1 MNLGLILGTALPA
14 IGVILILRGVSAF
27 QARRIAMLAV
37 ALGTLGACAALAW
50 DIVGATVQSGTGEVP
65 AWVITD
71 TWKSFVP
78 FVVGVIGMV
87 AVAMSPI
94 VGMRSGTFARL
105 LLVHVTSVAL
115 VMAGDLLFIAF
126 MWTVSLLPVWLELR
140 SDERTKPT
148 ARVFLAY
155 MFPSATCVV
164 AGVIM
169 QAQGLAGAVVIL
181 AFGIAIRQAVIPL
194 HSWFVPFVESA
205 PLGMVVAFA
214 VPQLGVFAHLHLL
227 TSDYGPQLGQVI
239 AFGGAVTAVMASV
252 LGVVQASARR
262 ALAYLIIS
270 QSGLMAFGLEATS
283 VIARSGTLLMWV
295 VMGLAMAGFTMA
307 IAALEARRGPHDISR
322 PNGNFSR
329 TPMLATAFLL
339 LGFASVGLR
348 GTLGFVAEDLLVQ
361 GSVSHY
367 PIRGM
372 SLIIATAFNG
382 ITVMRSFFALF
393 CGTSVHNNAPGLTL
407 REKLALNSVL
417 VLLVVAGLWP
427 RLLHLL

>member
-1 MNLGLILGTALPA
+1 MNLGLLLGTALPA
-14 IGVILILRGVSAF
+14 IGAILILRGVGAF

-37 ALGTLGACAALAW
+37 ALGTLGACAPLAW
-50 DIVGATVQSGTGEVP
+50 PIMGAAVQSGTGVVA
-65 AWVITD
+65 AWVITE
-71 TWKSFVP
+71 TWKLFVP

-87 AVAMSPI
+87 AVAMSPV
-94 VGMRSGTFARL
+94 VGIRSATFSRM
-105 LLVHVTSVAL
+105 LLVHATSVAL
-115 VMAGDLLFIAF
+115 VMAKDPLLIAL
-126 MWTVSLLPVWLELR
+126 MWSAALLPVWLELR
-140 SDERTKPT
+140 GGERTKPT
-148 ARVFLAY
+148 ARVFLVY
-155 MFPSATCVV
+155 MVPSAVCVV
-164 AGVIM
+164 LGVIM
-169 QAQGLAGAVVIL
+169 QAQGLAGAVIIL
-181 AFGIAIRQAVIPL
+181 AIGIALRQAVIPL
-194 HSWFVPFVESA
+194 HSWFVPFVEGA

-227 TSDYGPQLGQVI
+227 SAYGPQLGQII
-239 AFGGAVTAVMASV
+239 AFGGAVTAVMASI
-252 LGVVQASARR
+252 LGVVQARARR

-295 VMGLAMAGFTMA
+295 VMGLAMAGFSMA
-307 IAALEARRGPHDISR
+307 IAALEARRGPLDISR

-339 LGFASVGLR
+339 LGFASVGLP